1 MNSSADRTYRDTWRS
16 GELTDK
22 LDYKVALAGNLSAL
36 GVSASQMDHCLCTV
50 SGMLYW
56 MPTTGEFG
64 PGEASAIMRNTRSS
78 RRYLEVHYTY
88 SREDAQEQPGVNA
101 FENSQIRLSDG
112 TLLFGPNPFNT
123 GGNDQEGDIPNAGP
137 GRWAKVEG
145 LVA

>member
-1 MNSSADRTYRDTWRS
+1 MAE

-22 LDYKVALAGNLSAL
+22 LDYKVALAPNLSIL
-36 GVSASQMDHCLCTV
+36 GVSATQLDPDIETL
-50 SGMLYW
+50 SGVLYW

-64 PGEASAIMRNTRSS
+64 PGKGFGDYEEHQKLAT
-78 RRYLEVHYTY
+78 LLGVHFTH
-88 SREDAQEQPGVNA
+88 SREDRQAQPGVNS

-112 TLLFGPNPFNT
+112 TLLFGPRSFQHRR
-123 GGNDQEGDIPNAGP
+123 DCRSGDIQYAGP